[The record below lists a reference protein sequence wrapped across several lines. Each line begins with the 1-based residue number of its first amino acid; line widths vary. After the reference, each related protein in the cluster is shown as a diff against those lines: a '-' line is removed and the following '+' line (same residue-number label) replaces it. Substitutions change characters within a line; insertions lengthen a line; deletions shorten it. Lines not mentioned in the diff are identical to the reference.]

1 MKVTRFDGTD
11 ARRVLTGLITD
22 DNVVRRVASRWKA
35 EGLFGSRWENII
47 AGWCVDHSR
56 KYGKAPGRD
65 IETIFRATTLSN
77 ADEIEAIEKLLVGLS
92 DSYEAN
98 GSAPAS
104 EYLIDLAGRL
114 FKRTDLKRR
123 AEAALADL
131 ERGDLGTAE
140 QRLTEYRGIEFG
152 PGAMDVPDADIDYW
166 LQVFD
171 DEEAQSLIAMPAGLG
186 TFWDNELCRDA
197 FVAYMASEKRGKSW
211 WLLDLTAR
219 AFRQRRRVAFF
230 SVGDMSRN
238 QVGRRLGRRL
248 LNAPKY
254 NGTYKIP
261 VAWPDANNAP
271 DIEEQ
276 ELAAVGPAS
285 AYAAANRMS
294 QGRGNLRVVCYSART
309 IDALGIEGVLKGW
322 AEEGWVADVVV
333 IDYADILGPP
343 AGVADSREQ
352 INVNWINLRRMSSE
366 LHCCVITATQ
376 ANAKSYTVPLLG
388 PQHFSEDKRK
398 YAHVT
403 AMVGINQMPDEK
415 KLGIYRLNWLQRREG
430 MSDVGNAV
438 SVAGNLDVGCPAMI
452 VRGMT

>member
-140 QRLTEYRGIEFG
+140 QRLRLMHVI
-152 PGAMDVPDADIDYW
+152 
-166 LQVFD
+166 
-171 DEEAQSLIAMPAGLG
+171 
-186 TFWDNELCRDA
+186 
-197 FVAYMASEKRGKSW
+197 SE
-211 WLLDLTAR
+211 LTAR
-219 AFRQRRRVAFF
+219 
-230 SVGDMSRN
+230 D
-238 QVGRRLGRRL
+238 LGGYHAVL
-248 LNAPKY
+248 AVHAE
-254 NGTYKIP
+254 GS
-261 VAWPDANNAP
+261 
-271 DIEEQ
+271 IEAEKMQ
-276 ELAAVGPAS
+276 I
-285 AYAAANRMS
+285 
-294 QGRGNLRVVCYSART
+294 LRSYDSARALAYT
-309 IDALGIEGVLKGW
+309 KKIARID
-322 AEEGWVADVVV
+322 
-333 IDYADILGPP
+333 
-343 AGVADSREQ
+343 
-352 INVNWINLRRMSSE
+352 
-366 LHCCVITATQ
+366 
-376 ANAKSYTVPLLG
+376 
-388 PQHFSEDKRK
+388 
-398 YAHVT
+398 
-403 AMVGINQMPDEK
+403 
-415 KLGIYRLNWLQRREG
+415 
-430 MSDVGNAV
+430 
-438 SVAGNLDVGCPAMI
+438 
-452 VRGMT
+452 